1 MKIAGYEY
9 QSCFG
14 PYIQQFLQEKRD
26 AGFIYESEE
35 WILKHFDAFCF
46 QRGISQPFLSKELIT
61 EWGTLKEQE
70 EMVTCSKRISV
81 LRQFG
86 FYMISLGKEAYIPRY
101 FYKSV
106 KRVVHILSDEEI
118 VSVFKVI
125 DGYIPS
131 MPYGAF
137 HRLAAE
143 YKVLFRLLYC
153 CGLRISEVRSLHT
166 DDVDL
171 DHGRLR
177 IMQSKGRKD
186 RMVYLSED
194 LTELLREYVFK
205 LSSVFLCQSA
215 WFFPARN
222 PEQQLSNVTIDKRF
236 RDSWAKTP
244 FAKNCDRNPTVHC
257 LRHSF
262 VVKRMNLWMEE
273 GVPLKEMLPFLSKF
287 LGHTSPKETLYYYHQ
302 IDSAFRIIR
311 SLDKTSAKVIP
322 GVTIDE

>member
-9 QSCFG
+9 HSCLS
-14 PYIQQFLQEKRD
+14 PYIQQFLQEKGD
-26 AGFIYESEE
+26 SGFIYESEE
-35 WILKHFDAFCF
+35 WILKHLDAFCL
-46 QRGISQPFLSKELIT
+46 QRWNSQPFLSKELVT
-61 EWGTLKEQE
+61 EWWTLKAQE
-70 EMVTCSKRISV
+70 EMVTCSKRMSV

-106 KRVVHILSDEEI
+106 KRVVHILSDEEV

-143 YKVLFRLLYC
+143 YKVIFRLLYC
-153 CGLRISEVRSLHT
+153 CGLRISEVRSIHT

-171 DHGRLR
+171 DHGTLR

-194 LTELLREYVFK
+194 LTELLREYAFK
-205 LSSVFLCQSA
+205 LSSVFLCQSV

-222 PEQQLSNVTIDKRF
+222 PEQQLGNVTIDKRF

-287 LGHTSPKETLYYYHQ
+287 LGHTSPEETLYYYHQ
-302 IDSAFRIIR
+302 VDSAFRIIR

-322 GVTIDE
+322 EVTIDE

>member
-14 PYIQQFLQEKRD
+14 PYIQQFLREKRE

-35 WILKHFDAFCF
+35 WLLKHFDAFCF
-46 QRGISQPFLSKELIT
+46 QKGISQPFLSKELVT
-61 EWGTLKEQE
+61 EWGTLKEKE
-70 EMVTCSKRISV
+70 ETVTCSKRMSV
-81 LRQFG
+81 LRRFG
-86 FYMISLGKEAYIPRY
+86 FYMISLGKEAYIPKH

-106 KRVVHILSDEEI
+106 KRVVHILSDDEI
-118 VSVFKVI
+118 VSVFKVV
-125 DGYIPS
+125 DEYIPS
-131 MPYGAF
+131 MSYEAF
-137 HRLAAE
+137 HRLAEE
-143 YKVLFRLLYC
+143 YKVIFRLLYC
-153 CGLRISEVRSLHT
+153 CGLRISEVRNLHT

-194 LTELLREYVFK
+194 LTELLREYASK
-205 LSSVFLCQSA
+205 LSAVFRCQSV
-215 WFFPARN
+215 WFFPAKN
-222 PEQQLSNVTIDKRF
+222 PKQQLSNVTIDKRF

-244 FAKNCDRNPTVHC
+244 FAKNCDRKPTVHC

-273 GVPLKEMLPFLSKF
+273 GVSLKEMLPFLSKF
-287 LGHTSPKETLYYYHQ
+287 LGHTSPEETLYYYHQ
-302 IDSAFRIIR
+302 VDSAFRIIR

-322 GVTIDE
+322 EVTKDE

>member
-1 MKIAGYEY
+1 M
-9 QSCFG
+9 
-14 PYIQQFLQEKRD
+14 
-26 AGFIYESEE
+26 
-35 WILKHFDAFCF
+35 
-46 QRGISQPFLSKELIT
+46 
-61 EWGTLKEQE
+61 
-70 EMVTCSKRISV
+70 
-81 LRQFG
+81 
-86 FYMISLGKEAYIPRY
+86 PRH
-101 FYKSV
+101 FYKSA

-125 DGYIPS
+125 DEYIPS
-131 MPYGAF
+131 MSYEAF

-143 YKVLFRLLYC
+143 YKVIFRLLYC
-153 CGLRISEVRSLHT
+153 CGLRISEVRNLHT

-194 LTELLREYVFK
+194 LTELLREYASK
-205 LSSVFLCQSA
+205 LSAVFLCQSV
-215 WFFPARN
+215 WIFPARN
-222 PEQQLSNVTIDKRF
+222 PGQQLSNVTIDKRF

-273 GVPLKEMLPFLSKF
+273 GVSLKEMLPFLSKF
-287 LGHTSPKETLYYYHQ
+287 LGHTSPEETLYYYHQ
-302 IDSAFRIIR
+302 VDSAFHIIR

-322 GVTIDE
+322 EVTKDE

>member
-1 MKIAGYEY
+1 
-9 QSCFG
+9 
-14 PYIQQFLQEKRD
+14 
-26 AGFIYESEE
+26 
-35 WILKHFDAFCF
+35 
-46 QRGISQPFLSKELIT
+46 
-61 EWGTLKEQE
+61 
-70 EMVTCSKRISV
+70 
-81 LRQFG
+81 
-86 FYMISLGKEAYIPRY
+86 MISLGKEAYIPRH

-131 MPYGAF
+131 VPYGAF
-137 HRLAAE
+137 YRLAAE
-143 YKVLFRLLYC
+143 YKVIFRLLYC
-153 CGLRISEVRSLHT
+153 CGLRISEIRNLRT
-166 DDVDL
+166 DEVDL
-171 DHGRLR
+171 NHGTLR

-194 LTELLREYVFK
+194 LTELLREYALK
-205 LSSVFLCQSA
+205 LSSVFLCQSV

-287 LGHTSPKETLYYYHQ
+287 LGHTSPEETLYYYHQ
-302 IDSAFRIIR
+302 INSVFRIIR

-322 GVTIDE
+322 EVTIDE

>member
-35 WILKHFDAFCF
+35 W
-46 QRGISQPFLSKELIT
+46 
-61 EWGTLKEQE
+61 
-70 EMVTCSKRISV
+70 
-81 LRQFG
+81 
-86 FYMISLGKEAYIPRY
+86 
-101 FYKSV
+101 
-106 KRVVHILSDEEI
+106 
-118 VSVFKVI
+118 
-125 DGYIPS
+125 
-131 MPYGAF
+131 
-137 HRLAAE
+137 
-143 YKVLFRLLYC
+143 
-153 CGLRISEVRSLHT
+153 
-166 DDVDL
+166 
-171 DHGRLR
+171 

-205 LSSVFLCQSA
+205 LSSVFLCQSV

-287 LGHTSPKETLYYYHQ
+287 LGHTSPEETLYYYHQ
-302 IDSAFRIIR
+302 VDSA
-311 SLDKTSAKVIP
+311 
-322 GVTIDE
+322 

>member
-14 PYIQQFLQEKRD
+14 PYIKQFVQEKRE

-35 WILKHFDAFCF
+35 WILKHFDAFCC
-46 QRGISQPFLSKELIT
+46 QKEVSEAFLSKELVI
-61 EWGTLKEQE
+61 EWGRLKGPE
-70 EMVTCSKRISV
+70 EMVTCSKRMSV

-86 FYMISLGKEAYIPRY
+86 FYMISLGKEAYIPSH
-101 FYKSV
+101 FYKRV
-106 KRVVHILSDEEI
+106 KKVVHILSDEEI

-125 DGYIPS
+125 DEYIPS
-131 MPYGAF
+131 MSCGTF
-137 HRLAAE
+137 HRLAIE
-143 YKVLFRLLYC
+143 YKVIFRLLYC
-153 CGLRISEVRSLHT
+153 CGLRISEVRNIHT

-171 DHGRLR
+171 EHGTIR

-194 LTELLREYVFK
+194 LTKLLKEYSFK
-205 LSSVFLCQSA
+205 LSSVFCCQSA

-222 PEQQLSNVTIDKRF
+222 PEKQFSNVTIDKRF

-244 FAKNCDRNPTVHC
+244 FAKNCDQNPTVHC

-273 GVPLKEMLPFLSKF
+273 GISLKEMLPFLSKF
-287 LGHTSPKETLYYYHQ
+287 LGHTSPEETLYYYHQ
-302 IDSAFRIIR
+302 VDSAFRIIR
-311 SLDKTSAKVIP
+311 NLDKTSAKVIP
-322 GVTIDE
+322 EVKEDE